1 MTQEQSEII
10 ECIPVLLDQ
19 TVSLVVSPNSMLCF
33 VKFILSRLTNDDE
46 KDDEN
51 SARLNEWREK

>member
-1 MTQEQSEII
+1 
-10 ECIPVLLDQ
+10 
-19 TVSLVVSPNSMLCF
+19 MLCF

-51 SARLNEWREK
+51 SARLNEWREKELSFQNSAVLKKI